1 MTRFSGAGLQAVQK
15 LRHGSSV
22 VMKSGVRRNLMI
34 WMTSSYYS
42 NSKLQNSIDYRFF
55 SHG

>member
-15 LRHGSSV
+15 LPHGSSV

-42 NSKLQNSIDYRFF
+42 NSKLQNSIDYSFF
-55 SHG
+55 FHG